1 MKPYIY
7 KRFIGL
13 DSQLIKENPDSIIVD
28 NKSYWWFQKNA
39 IPFMILSDT
48 DDNNVLIYASDPISH
63 KRILE
68 IIFNT
73 LMVYKKDLAYLIE
86 NDILDEYALGVVKNN
101 TDSPHLNY
109 KDIGSIIK
117 DYSRNVY
124 EDGFVYGRVWN
135 IQDVPYVS
143 IWENPESSVQYKQLL
158 INFLQEIGANPSISQ
173 WEIRSGDDNDFSDS
187 VNNKLVSMDE
197 FFNDTTE
204 QKPIM
209 KPPHTVPGL
218 GKALGI
224 QAPGFGSYKQAE
236 IASKLKMPFAQ
247 YHAMV
252 SQESVDDVL

>member
-1 MKPYIY
+1 MRKL
-7 KRFIGL
+7 FLGL
-13 DSQLIKENPDSIIVD
+13 EPELLNETPDNILVGQSLY
-28 NKSYWWFQKNA
+28 SWFEKNA
-39 IPFMILSDT
+39 TPFMILSDT
-48 DDNNVLIYASDPISH
+48 DDNSVLIYASDPISH

-86 NDILDEYALGVVKNN
+86 NNILDEYALGVVKNN
-101 TDSPHLNY
+101 TDAPHLNY
-109 KDIGSIIK
+109 KEIGSIIK

-124 EDGFVYGRVWN
+124 EDGFIYGRVWN

-158 INFLQEIGANPSISQ
+158 TDFLQEIGANPSISQ
-173 WEIRSGDDNDFSDS
+173 WEIRGGDDDDFSDT

-197 FFNDTTE
+197 FFKDTTE
-204 QKPIM
+204 QKPVI
-209 KPPHTVPGL
+209 KPPHTVAGL

-224 QAPGFGSYKQAE
+224 EAPGFGSYKQGE
-236 IASKLKMPFAQ
+236 LSSKLKMPYAK

-252 SQESVDDVL
+252 NQESVDDVI